1 MFVVTTEE
9 SRVGRT
15 GIVVAWV
22 VVILVS
28 LLPRAILQEG
38 FRVEVSAT
46 ASALISA
53 AVLGTALFLSIVWRE
68 VRLLRPF
75 LILFVVLVGAE
86 WLVFTAVDQH
96 PAYRRWLNDPSFAV
110 YMPAEQSLRLMVTV
124 LVVVAL
130 LVLRR
135 RPSRFFLTTGN
146 LSAPMQRVRWLGVEE
161 GTRWSRFGPIAA
173 VALSG
178 GTLAFLVI
186 AGAPPV
192 DLVAQAAPL
201 LPVVLVAAA
210 LNAYNEEVT
219 YRASFLSVL
228 EGPVGRGH
236 ALLMVAAYFG
246 IGHYYGVPY
255 GLVGVAMAFALGWL
269 LGRSMLETRGLF
281 WAWFIHFWQDVL
293 IFSFLAI
300 GSIRP
305 GG

>member
-178 GTLAFLVI
+178 GTLAFLAI